1 MDEDCIFCKII
12 NRELPSSIV
21 YEDENV
27 LVFKNIEPQAPI
39 HLLVIPKKH
48 MRNVLE
54 ADEETISKLFIVTN
68 KIAKEQ
74 GIDKDGFR
82 VLTNCGKNAGQTI
95 DHLHFHILAGT
106 KLEEKMI

>member
-1 MDEDCIFCKII
+1 
-12 NRELPSSIV
+12 
-21 YEDENV
+21 
-27 LVFKNIEPQAPI
+27 
-39 HLLVIPKKH
+39 

-54 ADEETISKLFIVTN
+54 ADEETISKLFIVIN

>member
-1 MDEDCIFCKII
+1 MDENCIFCKII

-27 LVFKNIEPQAPI
+27 LAFKNIEPQAPI

-54 ADEETISKLFIVTN
+54 ADEETISKLFIVIN

>member
-1 MDEDCIFCKII
+1 MDENCIFCKII